1 MSHITTIKT
10 EIRDLDALKCACTEC
25 GAVFVEG
32 QTRYRWFGE
41 SVGDYPLPEGITK
54 EQLGKCSHVIR
65 VPGVEYE
72 IGVVQKPNGHWTLAY
87 DFWGPGQGLLQKFG
101 EGCQHLMQLYAV
113 HKTIHEAQKKGYT
126 AQRQQLKD
134 GSVKLVLLAT
144 GGAA

>member
-10 EIRDLDALKCACTEC
+10 EIRDLDALKSACAEC

-32 QTRYRWFGE
+32 QTSYNWFGS
-41 SVGDYPLPEGITK
+41 SVGDYPLPEGITTD
-54 EQLGKCSHVIR
+54 QLGKCSHAIN

-72 IGVVQKPNGHWTLAY
+72 IGVVKKPNGHYTLAY

-101 EGCQHLMQLYAV
+101 ESCRHLVQLYAV
-113 HKTIHEAQKKGYT
+113 HKTIREARKKGYT

-134 GSVKLVLLAT
+134 GSIKLVLL